1 MKLKENLRSRN
12 LGLDSYMSILAIT
25 IVGSLATF
33 YILHVALDVP
43 FKTFLASSTY
53 AIDPSL

>member
-1 MKLKENLRSRN
+1 MKLKANIRSRN
-12 LGLDSYMSILAIT
+12 IAVNSYVGMLFIT
-25 IVGSLATF
+25 VVGAMAVF
-33 YILHVALDVP
+33 YILHVAFDVP